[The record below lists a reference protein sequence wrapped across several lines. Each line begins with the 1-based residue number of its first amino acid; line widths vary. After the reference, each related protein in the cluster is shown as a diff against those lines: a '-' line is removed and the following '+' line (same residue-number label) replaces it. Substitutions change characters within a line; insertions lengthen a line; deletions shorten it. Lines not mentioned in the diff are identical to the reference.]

1 MNRGFT
7 LVELLIVTAI
17 LSILAAI
24 AVPNYRDA
32 MIKSR
37 VVKVKMDLRTI
48 GGALQTYRIDRN
60 IYPRKNSDM
69 LFFADYLL
77 PDLTTPIPYITQVN
91 VKDPFG
97 PIVEYE
103 ERALTGSE
111 SSDGTDK
118 GGFAAQEQLPV
129 LKNSYT
135 YTPYFNF
142 ALMHGASLL
151 QKEAFALASMG
162 PDQMD
167 SFIVDFPF
175 PQFYRMPSDSV
186 RDSIYNPSNGILSS
200 GDLGFFGGDIP
211 ISGLMGG

>member
-1 MNRGFT
+1 MKRGFT
-7 LVELLIVTAI
+7 LVELLIVVAI
-17 LSILAAI
+17 LGVLASI

-77 PDLTTPIPYITQVN
+77 PDLTTPVSYLTQVN

-103 ERALTGSE
+103 ERYVSTIG
-111 SSDGTDK
+111 DGGPEK
-118 GGFAAQEQLPV
+118 GNFDAQEPLPV

-135 YTPYFNF
+135 YTPYVNF
-142 ALMHGASLL
+142 ALMHGAGVL